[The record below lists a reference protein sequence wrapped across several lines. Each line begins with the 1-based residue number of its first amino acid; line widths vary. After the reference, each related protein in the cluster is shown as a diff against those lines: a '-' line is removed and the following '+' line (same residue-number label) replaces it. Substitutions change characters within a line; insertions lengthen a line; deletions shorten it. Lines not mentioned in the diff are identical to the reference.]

1 MYRTNSNPSRPQRR
15 RSFKGWLKRMTL
27 PNNQRRIE
35 PQVKEGVFGVPLNTS
50 IEYAKTT
57 VGYIDEDGVKHSKA
71 GSIPIVVA
79 KCGSF
84 LKKNGLETEGIF
96 RVSGNMKRV
105 NALEFQFDQGASHYG
120 LDFNW
125 NGYTVHDA
133 ANLLTRY
140 LNKLP
145 EPVIPTEYYIAFR
158 DVMNNNVCHTTE
170 ERIDAFQALIQD
182 LPSPHRH
189 LLLYLLDTLS
199 LFAANASQTKMTT
212 SNLAAVFCPGIL
224 RHPDYNTPI
233 QYKISQ
239 CVIEFLIEFQSLF
252 TIQLLDK
259 KKRMST
265 ASSEEVPWL
274 VPSMHQPT
282 PPLPLRV
289 VNGSVHSESSEESP
303 KALVSSPTG
312 ISSKQMTTTSREINQ
327 PFKQKLKDT
336 VSPWIARMAGLLVC
350 GPAAF
355 LLAGVASYEAYL
367 ALTLHKLTEPLIFFA
382 GLASYCTL
390 LIIGL
395 FGSISL
401 DDPASEEAMRQD
413 QALMSEWRD
422 LLTRSWKTEKEDECC
437 SIMSQSSRF
446 NEEEEQSSEEEE
458 EDEME
463 ESDLGFDPATLEMY
477 LSQYDQIKKDAELAK
492 KLQSEEQKARD
503 VHNPFVNEKQVS
515 NDKEVWKIKTFSKET

>member
-1 MYRTNSNPSRPQRR
+1 MYRTNSNPNRPQRR

-125 NGYTVHDA
+125 DGYTVHDA

-145 EPVIPTEYYIAFR
+145 EPVIPTEYYLAFR
-158 DVMNNNVCHTTE
+158 DVMNNNVYHTTE

-182 LPSPHRH
+182 LPPPHRH

-212 SNLAAVFCPGIL
+212 SNIAAVFCPGIL

-252 TIQLLDK
+252 TVQLLDK

-303 KALVSSPTG
+303 KALMSSPTG
-312 ISSKQMTTTSREINQ
+312 IDSKQATTTSRETNQ
-327 PFKQKLKDT
+327 PLTQKLKDT
-336 VSPWIARMAGLLVC
+336 VCPWIALNLEIDLEAAPQGVSPQGTNITTLPIAVSADVSKTDAFIKREGNLTYYEHSINFNIPQTVKPGNYHVVFFDKSTNTKLSIPIEIRPAASSTSVGAKATSISIPGRPQSSGSIFAQGAASSIVASKALIALMAVAGV
-350 GPAAF
+350 AF
-355 LLAGVASYEAYL
+355 LL
-367 ALTLHKLTEPLIFFA
+367 
-382 GLASYCTL
+382 
-390 LIIGL
+390 
-395 FGSISL
+395 
-401 DDPASEEAMRQD
+401 
-413 QALMSEWRD
+413 
-422 LLTRSWKTEKEDECC
+422 
-437 SIMSQSSRF
+437 
-446 NEEEEQSSEEEE
+446 
-458 EDEME
+458 
-463 ESDLGFDPATLEMY
+463 
-477 LSQYDQIKKDAELAK
+477 
-492 KLQSEEQKARD
+492 
-503 VHNPFVNEKQVS
+503 
-515 NDKEVWKIKTFSKET
+515 